1 MSNYLSIKNKFNLP
15 PKLSQAVLFSIIEE
29 KNATRRKYKVCWVVN
44 YDKQAILSAP

>member
-29 KNATRRKYKVCWVVN
+29 KNATRRKLTFSSLPN